1 MPVLAVASLLLFFY
15 LAAPA
20 AMSPWTPIADK
31 VEAALVFIETGAG
44 SCSGFVIDAKK
55 KHVLTAAHCDGE
67 KVLADGTQTIK
78 VFKDE
83 RKDLLVLRAYGVER
97 PALKLAARGPD
108 RGDEVASLG
117 YGFALEQPMFRI
129 AHVSSTKLE
138 IEELSGPFVL
148 LDAGFIPGQSGGP
161 VVNLAGEVV
170 AIVQRG
176 TGALGFG
183 VGADTIKDRV
193 GRFFGGE

>member
-1 MPVLAVASLLLFFY
+1 MRVLAVASLLLFLY
-15 LAAPA
+15 ASTYAASA
-20 AMSPWTPIADK
+20 WTPIADK
-31 VEAALVFIETGAG
+31 VQASLVFIETGTGA
-44 SCSGFVIDAKK
+44 CSGFVIDAKK
-55 KHVLTAAHCDGE
+55 HHVLTAAHCDGE
-67 KVLADGTQTIK
+67 KVTADGMQTIK

-83 RKDLLVLRAYGVER
+83 RKDLLVLRSYGIER
-97 PALKLAARGPD
+97 PALRLAAKGPD
-108 RGDEVASLG
+108 RGDEVASMG

-148 LDAGFIPGQSGGP
+148 IDAGFIPGQSGGP
-161 VVNLAGEVV
+161 VVDIHGDVV

-176 TGALGFG
+176 NEALGFG